1 MQPDVGFIIEESFEI
16 LSIVT
21 DKQIQFADQNSIT
34 SSASNSS
41 ELQPDIGFIIEENLE
56 ILSIVTD
63 KQIQSAYQN
72 SITSSASNSSELEVR
87 KTNLNIF
94 RHNNILIQQP
104 SEEQLGDSF
113 LEEDHSNDCSYH
125 QKDDVSE
132 NHSQNSHTPSI
143 GTIKNI
149 PSLLLRTQLHQR

>member
-1 MQPDVGFIIEESFEI
+1 MQPDVEFIIEES
-16 LSIVT
+16 
-21 DKQIQFADQNSIT
+21 
-34 SSASNSS
+34 
-41 ELQPDIGFIIEENLE
+41 LE

-63 KQIQSAYQN
+63 KQIQSADQN
-72 SITSSASNSSELEVR
+72 SITSSVSYSSELEVR
-87 KTNLNIF
+87 KTNLNVF

-125 QKDDVSE
+125 QKDDVSD

-149 PSLLLRTQLHQR
+149 PSLLLRTQLHQP